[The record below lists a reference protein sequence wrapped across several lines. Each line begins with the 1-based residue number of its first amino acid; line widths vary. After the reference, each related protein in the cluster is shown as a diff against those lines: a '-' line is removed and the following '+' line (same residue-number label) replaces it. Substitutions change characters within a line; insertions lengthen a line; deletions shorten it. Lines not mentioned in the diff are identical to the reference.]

1 MREWRLYLCTRPSTS
16 PIVFFVG
23 NGTPF
28 YMIDV
33 ETFDTNKKLNSIFNY
48 LWAFLGYFI
57 PVAVLAFCNVWLI
70 LALRES
76 RVLRETAARVSSRSA
91 GYSSARRS
99 SNRITFTLIAL
110 VVMFIVLVSPSEI
123 VQFYVHVQP
132 EALNALQIAITVA
145 NLLQTINFALTFVL
159 YCAVNVTFR
168 RAVVSMGYYVVNF
181 CRNSDR
187 RSMHRQ
193 ESVSHR
199 STLLPSQ
206 LRSHETNI

>member
-1 MREWRLYLCTRPSTS
+1 
-16 PIVFFVG
+16 
-23 NGTPF
+23 
-28 YMIDV
+28 MIDV
-33 ETFDTNKKLNSIFNY
+33 ETFDTNKKLNSIFTY
-48 LWAFLGYFI
+48 LWACLGYFV

-76 RVLRETAARVSSRSA
+76 RVLRETAARVSSRSG
-91 GYSSARRS
+91 GYSASRRS

-123 VQFYVHVQP
+123 VHFYLHVQP
-132 EALNALQIAITVA
+132 EAMYTLEITLIMT
-145 NLLQTINFALTFVL
+145 NLLQTINYALTFVL

-168 RAVVSMGYYVVNF
+168 RTIIRMGYYVINI
-181 CRNSDR
+181 CHRSGK

-193 ESVSHR
+193 ESMSHR